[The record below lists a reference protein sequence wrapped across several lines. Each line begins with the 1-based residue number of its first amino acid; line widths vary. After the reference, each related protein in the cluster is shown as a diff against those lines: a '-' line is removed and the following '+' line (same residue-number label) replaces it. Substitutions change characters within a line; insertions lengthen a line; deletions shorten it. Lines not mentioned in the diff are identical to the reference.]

1 MEILITENAY
11 NIKKVNFEIYDTMLG
26 TKLEEGTVISLI
38 RFVGIFLSFQ
48 IFLNI
53 YTFFLIKQ

>member
-1 MEILITENAY
+1 M
-11 NIKKVNFEIYDTMLG
+11 K
-26 TKLEEGTVISLI
+26 ISMGEI